1 MENISKEMELIAK
14 KSVHQHCVLIRRS
27 VSVMELV
34 VGNVCV
40 LKDIREERRFAK
52 TSMNARE
59 TTPVMLM
66 QTVLTPKVRTTAPVK
81 MATKEMEEIAQIS
94 TNVLLMQRTNV
105 M

>member
-1 MENISKEMELIAK
+1 MLKPFVLPCKWGICTSKVTLNAFIAFIFQ

-52 TSMNARE
+52 
-59 TTPVMLM
+59 
-66 QTVLTPKVRTTAPVK
+66 VRHK
-81 MATKEMEEIAQIS
+81 
-94 TNVLLMQRTNV
+94 
-105 M
+105 